1 MIECLNNNQ
10 GFISAILS
18 MVGLFISGVAI
29 WISISVSKKQNRIAL
44 FDKKFEV
51 YKELQDYFNGPK
63 GWPKAVSK
71 FLIPESNFKSD
82 NSWAPEINEIVGKAS
97 LLFSKGLC
105 DKLIAMKNKYTEVRQ
120 LDSSI
125 SSYFSLLEERP
136 DFQEIRAKY
145 VEYLQDDL
153 PTDDEE
159 MQFED
164 LCKRTAVSA
173 NEQIGYNEYEVVEY
187 NFFDLYKR
195 QSDLYQEITKL
206 QESALEAMAGEIK
219 PL

>member
-10 GFISAILS
+10 GFISGILS
-18 MVGLFISGVAI
+18 IVGLFISGVAI

-63 GWPKAVSK
+63 GWPKAVLK
-71 FLIPESNFKSD
+71 FLGSGNSMQSD
-82 NSWAPEINEIVGKAS
+82 NVWAPEINEIVGKAS
-97 LLFSKGLC
+97 LLFSKRLN
-105 DKLIAMKNKYTEVRQ
+105 DNLIEMKNKYAEVRQ

-125 SSYFSLLEERP
+125 SSYFSLLEETP
-136 DFQEIRAKY
+136 DFHEVKSQY
-145 VEYLQDDL
+145 VEYLQDDS
-153 PTDDEE
+153 PTEAEE
-159 MQFED
+159 KQFED
-164 LCKRTAVSA
+164 LCSRTAISA
-173 NEQIGYNEYEVVEY
+173 NEQIGYNEYEVVNY
-187 NFFDLYKR
+187 NFFHLNKK

-206 QESALEAMAGEIK
+206 QKSVLDTMVSEIK